1 VIALRQHERQ
11 VFAGGDVFDVATGQ
25 VTHADV
31 AVEDGRIVELGSGLD
46 GDCVHDVGGLT
57 LAPGIID
64 CHVHMLL
71 SHMDLWR
78 LATSPISLRVC
89 EAVHNLSI
97 TLDAGVTTVRD
108 AAGIDAG
115 VAEAVRSGL
124 VRGPALQV
132 SIGMLCQ
139 TGGHADA
146 WTLSGLELPTLFPP
160 LPGTPVTVV
169 DGPQE
174 MRRAVRSLVRAGADV
189 LKIATSGGVLSPRDS
204 PRDRHFAEDELAVLR
219 AEAAAANVRVMAHA
233 HSEDGIKSAVRAGVA
248 SVEHGVWLDEEAIE
262 LMLANGT
269 YLVPTLGAPRIVL
282 EEEGDSLP
290 PETRE
295 QARDI
300 VATHRESFRR
310 AVDAGVKIAMGTDSG
325 VIPHGRNLRELA
337 LMEEAGLSAAEC
349 WRASTASA
357 ADLLG
362 IGDEV
367 GTLAVGMRADVIGV
381 AGDPLGL
388 GDLDERVALVV
399 RAGEVVKRPVE
410 LSVGAA

>member
-1 VIALRQHERQ
+1 VL
-11 VFAGGDVFDVATGQ
+11 DVASGRSTR
-25 VTHADV
+25 TDV
-31 AVEDGRIVELGSGLD
+31 AVLDGAIVELGTGLD
-46 GDCVHDVGGLT
+46 GDRVHDVSGLT

-71 SHMDLWR
+71 SHMDLWQ
-78 LATSPISLRVC
+78 LASAPISLRIC
-89 EAVHNLSI
+89 EAVRNLSI

-115 VAEAVRSGL
+115 VAQAVRSGL
-124 VRGPALQV
+124 VRGPAVQI

-139 TGGHADA
+139 TGGHADG
-146 WTLSGLELPTLFPP
+146 WTLSGRDLPTLFPP
-160 LPGTPVTVV
+160 LPGMPVTVV
-169 DGPQE
+169 DGPEE

-189 LKIATSGGVLSPRDS
+189 IKIATSGGVLSPRDN
-204 PRDRHFAEDELAVLR
+204 PKDRHFADDELEALR
-219 AEAAAANVRVMAHA
+219 AAAAAANVRVMAHA
-233 HSEDGIKSAVRAGVA
+233 HSTDGVKSAVRAGVA
-248 SVEHGVWLDEEAIE
+248 SVEHGVWLDDEAIE

-282 EEEGDSLP
+282 EEEGDALP

-295 QARDI
+295 QAREI
-300 VATHRESFRR
+300 VAAHRDSFRQ
-310 AVDAGVKIAMGTDSG
+310 AVEAGVKIAMGTDSG
-325 VIPHGRNLRELA
+325 VIPHGRNLCELA

-362 IGDEV
+362 IGDQV
-367 GTLAVGMRADVIGV
+367 GRLEVGMRADVIGV
-381 AGDPLGL
+381 AGDPLQL

-399 RAGEVVKRPVE
+399 RAGDVVKRPVE
-410 LSVGAA
+410 LPVGAA